1 MLGLLGW
8 LFWCVGGFSVCG
20 FVGFGCGKRVRRL
33 LLIACFG
40 VMIARLVRRLVWWL
54 DCLV

>member
-33 LLIACFG
+33 LLIACFD